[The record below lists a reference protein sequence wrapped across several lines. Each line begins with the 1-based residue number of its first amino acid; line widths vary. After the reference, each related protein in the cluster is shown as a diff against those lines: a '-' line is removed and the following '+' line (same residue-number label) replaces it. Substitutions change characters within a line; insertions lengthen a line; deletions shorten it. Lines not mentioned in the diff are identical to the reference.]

1 MRGTGPIPYLLCSNA
16 SSFRVTLE
24 GTSTQ
29 TATMSHPRPLAMAT
43 DASQGGVQLGSLS
56 SHAAWFLPDV
66 TVRESARVV
75 HALLRSLRR
84 CCRPTEQGLFR
95 KGIGS
100 LNAERLETPRA
111 GASKPLCARGSASR
125 GMTNA
130 NGPTCL
136 QLVTITPQNRANRL
150 SDNAR
155 RVVRQIW

>member
-1 MRGTGPIPYLLCSNA
+1 
-16 SSFRVTLE
+16 
-24 GTSTQ
+24 
-29 TATMSHPRPLAMAT
+29 MAT

-56 SHAAWFLPDV
+56 SDAAWFLPDV

-111 GASKPLCARGSASR
+111 GASKPS
-125 GMTNA
+125 
-130 NGPTCL
+130 
-136 QLVTITPQNRANRL
+136 
-150 SDNAR
+150 
-155 RVVRQIW
+155 VRQRVGILWHDERQRAHLPAARHDYPAKSSKQVERQRATSCASDLVIEVAGLECEVTRSSFHETFA